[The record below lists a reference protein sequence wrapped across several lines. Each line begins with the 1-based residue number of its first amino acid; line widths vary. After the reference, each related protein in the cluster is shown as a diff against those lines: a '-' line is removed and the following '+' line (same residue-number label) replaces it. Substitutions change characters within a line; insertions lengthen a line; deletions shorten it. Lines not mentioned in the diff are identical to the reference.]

1 MSSPEGVMASLQ
13 EEDVGVSPHV
23 VGKEPGMFLMSEESS
38 ESAHVMGKQLGVSLV
53 SEVLIVSLH
62 VAGKE
67 PDVSLM
73 MVPGDDE
80 ACASEAGDT
89 EAEEGEASAEDSAG
103 FEDEAIDA
111 SEAAVAGKQ
120 TPTFE
125 FFKSRNR
132 IRMGFVMTFNVQKMK
147 RITVELFKSLNIAH

>member
-1 MSSPEGVMASLQ
+1 M
-13 EEDVGVSPHV
+13 SPHV
-23 VGKEPGMFLMSEESS
+23 VGEEP
-38 ESAHVMGKQLGVSLV
+38 GVSLV
-53 SEVLIVSLH
+53 SEVLIVSLL
-62 VAGKE
+62 VVGKE

-73 MVPGDDE
+73 MVPDDNE
-80 ACASEAGDT
+80 AAVHVGGGATGEADVPVGN

-111 SEAAVAGKQ
+111 FETAVAGEQ

-125 FFKSRNR
+125 IFKSRNR

-147 RITVELFKSLNIAH
+147 RIIVELFKSLNIAH

>member
-1 MSSPEGVMASLQ
+1 MSLDMV
-13 EEDVGVSPHV
+13 
-23 VGKEPGMFLMSEESS
+23 
-38 ESAHVMGKQLGVSLV
+38 
-53 SEVLIVSLH
+53 
-62 VAGKE
+62 GKE

-73 MVPGDDE
+73 MAHDNGE
-80 ACASEAGDT
+80 ACDS

-111 SEAAVAGKQ
+111 FETAVAGEQ

-125 FFKSRNR
+125 IFKSRNR

-147 RITVELFKSLNIAH
+147 RIIVELFKSLNIAH